1 MFQLAGGAHRVEAS
15 SGGGPGWIF
24 GVPALALDAFAVWLA
39 RAGRSAPA
47 PAPRPPLPDGPGRPP
62 KGPPAKRRRPPRPD
76 IRADRVWGLDV
87 EVAKRI
93 CELIGD
99 IQEGITNPISTIPHG
114 VFGLLCR
121 VFYDAGDAD
130 VGAPSYYGLEV
141 GWGVDGKPI
150 FNLPPPPLAISFLG
164 VTVDGP

>member
-1 MFQLAGGAHRVEAS
+1 MLEPSAANPTIERWGPWQNLPCPDDPTSIAALCPHGWVELTVQQGTS
-15 SGGGPGWIF
+15 PSTPDGGGEGYQ
-24 GVPALALDAFAVWLA
+24 
-39 RAGRSAPA
+39 
-47 PAPRPPLPDGPGRPP
+47 
-62 KGPPAKRRRPPRPD
+62 D